1 MHLAKD
7 RGETRDISDWSRK
20 GPLPDLP
27 SNQRRPSDRPGAGS
41 YRQYDAAS
49 DAGSERGSRRPPF
62 EQGDGKVRDFSNW
75 ERKGP
80 LSPSPSAI
88 SMRDSGRVRSNAGG
102 ERAERAF
109 DRKPSPSWGEGRSQ
123 DGGSRPPRRDF
134 SERPVIEK
142 QPTAADMDS
151 KWRERMRPDAPAKSP
166 APTPE
171 PSAPTSPAAAAPI
184 VPASRPKLNLAKRT
198 TASEAP
204 TEPAS
209 PSTAPE
215 SKANPFG
222 AARPIDTATRDK
234 EIAEKREQ
242 ARVQKE
248 KEDKEREEKL
258 EVEREEKRAAE
269 KAARAEKAAAA
280 PAQGNDN
287 KPATSAIQ
295 GGMERNGN
303 KPATSATSGGTE
315 KEKEKEKTN
324 GASSSPPAGPTKSY
338 EILRRMTDQ
347 DNGNT
352 ADGED
357 GTVDTPANGDI
368 VDDKSVKPKVI
379 VRDIASPGEVQQ
391 QPITESMEEDGW
403 STVSKPTRKG
413 RQGNQAA
420 RAIAS

>member
-1 MHLAKD
+1 M
-7 RGETRDISDWSRK
+7 
-20 GPLPDLP
+20 PDLP
-27 SNQRRPSDRPGAGS
+27 SNQRRPSDRPGVGS

-80 LSPSPSAI
+80 LSPSPSAL
-88 SMRDSGRVRSNAGG
+88 SMRDSGRIRSNPGG
-102 ERAERAF
+102 ERAERSF

-123 DGGSRPPRRDF
+123 DGGSRPPRREF

-142 QPTAADMDS
+142 PPTAADMDS

-198 TASEAP
+198 TASEA
-204 TEPAS
+204 TKEPAS
-209 PSTAPE
+209 PSNAPE
-215 SKANPFG
+215 SKASPFG

-242 ARVQKE
+242 TRVQKE
-248 KEDKEREEKL
+248 KEDKEREQKL
-258 EVEREEKRAAE
+258 ETEREEKRVAE
-269 KAARAEKAAAA
+269 KVARAEKAAAA
-280 PAQGNDN
+280 PPQ
-287 KPATSAIQ
+287 S
-295 GGMERNGN
+295 NGN
-303 KPATSATSGGTE
+303 GNRPVASATQAGME
-315 KEKEKEKTN
+315 KEKEKEKAKETEKIN
-324 GASSSPPAGPTKSY
+324 GASSAPPAAPIKSY
-338 EILRRMTDQ
+338 EILRRMTDE
-347 DNGNT
+347 DNGDT
-352 ADGED
+352 ADAED
-357 GTVDTPANGDI
+357 VTVDTPANGEI
-368 VDDKSVKPKVI
+368 VDDKSVKPKEV
-379 VRDIASPGEVQQ
+379 VRDIASPGDVQQ
-391 QPITESMEEDGW
+391 QPTAESMEEDGW

-413 RQGNQAA
+413 RHGIQAA